1 MALPEPQTIS
11 GNDTEHS
18 GVQRPLSGD
27 KYKTL
32 STFVF
37 FLLWDLF
44 YLKQKGSRQENRL
57 MEAGG
62 AFLCPAASRMF
73 LQGDGWE
80 FKTLLAPQRSLGWGQ
95 GVQNVNFLKKKLD
108 HREGKVIAPGFQV
121 FFWLFVQL

>member
-1 MALPEPQTIS
+1 MTQNIPESRGRSLEINT
-11 GNDTEHS
+11 
-18 GVQRPLSGD
+18 RLSVR
-27 KYKTL
+27 L
-32 STFVF
+32 FF

-95 GVQNVNFLKKKLD
+95 GV
-108 HREGKVIAPGFQV
+108 
-121 FFWLFVQL
+121 